1 MKVDEKTF
9 PLGYSGT
16 MARSKQYTYLVD
28 KLTMANGEALRK
40 ALGSVAGVEDVQV
53 KVNSGVVVVISK
65 KDVEEEMVM
74 ACSVTGSIFRTKV
87 STKKAS
93 YYK

>member
-1 MKVDEKTF
+1 
-9 PLGYSGT
+9 

-28 KLTMANGEALRK
+28 RLTMNNGETLRQAMK
-40 ALGSVAGVEDVQV
+40 SVSGVEDVQV

-65 KDVEEEMVM
+65 KDVEKEMVM
-74 ACSVTGSIFRTKV
+74 ACSVTGSVFRTKV